1 MKPQRPPF
9 VCTLTKTERL
19 LGAFLLPVHV
29 FLLPVLL
36 SMLLEYWP
44 TGFSAVQRNTL
55 YFAISFVLI
64 LLLMRSFLRKEW
76 DRLCD
81 YKLPSLLLIVPA
93 HLLCVFLSFI
103 VIGLTML
110 LPEELSALYDQALT
124 ELSGLSG
131 EGSFTL
137 LVLLVPIVEETLFRG
152 LVFGTLRE
160 KNRLAAYLISALL
173 YVICAVWQYAVR
185 YPNASILFYAMQEL
199 PMAFAL
205 AWCYERSGTLWSPIL
220 YHAAYNLIPSLM
232 G

>member
-1 MKPQRPPF
+1 MKTQRPPF
-9 VCTLTKTERL
+9 VCSLTKTERL
-19 LGAFLLPVHV
+19 LGAFLLPVHM

-55 YFAISFVLI
+55 YFAITFVLI

-76 DRLCD
+76 DKLCD
-81 YKLPSLLLIVPA
+81 YKLPCLLIIVPA
-93 HLLCVFLSFI
+93 HLLCVLLSF
-103 VIGLTML
+103 VVVGLTLL
-110 LPEELSALYDQALT
+110 LPEELSALYDQALM

-152 LVFGTLRE
+152 LVFGSLRE
-160 KNRLAAYLISALL
+160 KNRLAAYLVSVLL
-173 YVICAVWQYAVR
+173 YVLCAVWQYAVR
-185 YPNASILFYAMQEL
+185 YPNASILFYALQEI

-205 AWCYERSGTLWSPIL
+205 AWCYERSGSIWSPIL

-232 G
+232 S

>member
-1 MKPQRPPF
+1 MKTQRPPF
-9 VCTLTKTERL
+9 VCSLTKKERL

-44 TGFSAVQRNTL
+44 TDFSAVQRNTL
-55 YFAISFVLI
+55 YFAITFVLI

-81 YKLPSLLLIVPA
+81 YKLPCLLMIVPA
-93 HLLCVFLSFI
+93 HLLCVLLSF
-103 VIGLTML
+103 VVVGLTLL
-110 LPEELSALYDQALT
+110 LPEELSALYDQALM

-152 LVFGTLRE
+152 LVFGSLRE
-160 KNRLAAYLISALL
+160 KNRLAAYLVSVLL
-173 YVICAVWQYAVR
+173 YVLCAVWQYAVR
-185 YPNASILFYAMQEL
+185 YPNASILFYALQEI

-205 AWCYERSGTLWSPIL
+205 AWCYERSGSLWSPIL

>member
-1 MKPQRPPF
+1 MKTQRPPF
-9 VCTLTKTERL
+9 VCSLTKKERL
-19 LGAFLLPVHV
+19 LGAFLLPVHM

-55 YFAISFVLI
+55 YFAITFVLI

-81 YKLPSLLLIVPA
+81 YKLPCLLMIVPA
-93 HLLCVFLSFI
+93 HLLCVLLSF
-103 VIGLTML
+103 VVVGLTLL
-110 LPEELSALYDQALT
+110 LPEELSALYDQALM

-152 LVFGTLRE
+152 LVFGSLRE
-160 KNRLAAYLISALL
+160 KNRLAAYLVSVLL
-173 YVICAVWQYAVR
+173 YVLCAVWQYAVR
-185 YPNASILFYAMQEL
+185 YPNASILFYALQEI

-205 AWCYERSGTLWSPIL
+205 AWCYERSGSLWSPIL

-232 G
+232 S